1 MRSLSLLAL
10 AISCSFSL
18 SSCGLLAHQTRNVKN
33 LLTAPFRAELDVRFL
48 DGLRDLERD
57 YVLRVAA

>member
-1 MRSLSLLAL
+1 MRALSLLAL
-10 AISCSFSL
+10 AISCSFFL

-48 DGLRDLERD
+48 DGISDLERD
-57 YVLRVAA
+57 DVLRVAA

>member
-1 MRSLSLLAL
+1 MRALSLLVL

-48 DGLRDLERD
+48 DGFSDLERS
-57 YVLRVAA
+57 VSLPAAA